1 MSDTAALQG
10 IELKTHPGSQYGYG
24 LYGAFINSS
33 DDKMAVI
40 FTVPDDCNLT
50 GMACYAESVTG
61 TSPYFKMNIQGVTTS
76 GADEPDGVVA
86 GSGTAE
92 TDGFQVTATSR
103 QAHDFDTPLA
113 ANGGGVYAAVLEY
126 DSGTVDGSNNALF
139 RFATK
144 NVYSNMLP
152 LALSATGG
160 AWTSYNLYWPG
171 ITVTTDQDY
180 DIGGMFNAG
189 AVTDSSSM
197 NSSGERWAMRMAIP
211 AAENLE
217 LHVEGFRYNGVPIGT
232 NNEAYKIGIWN
243 EAGVE
248 IVSSTIDADQGGSG
262 GLTAL
267 SSREYMFD
275 SIALLESGVVYHI
288 GCENTGDTV
297 EGSYID
303 VKHADGLRSY
313 PGGDIFYASAWNGVD
328 TWTGDQTRRILINP
342 ILSSIHGSG
351 GGGSSI
357 PGPSMGVIG

>member
-33 DDKMAVI
+33 DDKLGVI

-92 TDGFQVTATSR
+92 TAGFQVTADSR

-113 ANGGGVYAAVLEY
+113 VNGGDVLAAVLEY
-126 DSGTVDGSNNALF
+126 DSGTIDGSNKGLF
-139 RFATK
+139 RYATK

-152 LALSATGG
+152 LAVSAVSGT
-160 AWTSYNLYWPG
+160 WTPYNLYWPS
-171 ITVTTDQDY
+171 ITVTTNQAWDC
-180 DIGGMFNAG
+180 GGMFNAG
-189 AVTDSSSM
+189 DVTDTTSM
-197 NSSGERWAMRMAIP
+197 NSSGKRWAMRIAIP
-211 AAENLE
+211 ADENLE
-217 LHVEGFRYNGVPIGT
+217 LHIEGFRYNGVPVGG
-232 NNEAYKIGIWN
+232 NNETYKIGIWN
-243 EAGVE
+243 EAGAE
-248 IVSSTIDADQGGSG
+248 IVSSTVDADQGGSG

-267 SSREYMFD
+267 SSREYYFD
-275 SIALLESGVVYHI
+275 AIATLTSGDVFYI
-288 GCENTGDTV
+288 GFENTGDAIG
-297 EGSYID
+297 GSYLEM
-303 VKHADGLRSY
+303 KHADGLRSY
-313 PGGDIFYASAWNGVD
+313 PGGDIFYVSAWDGVD

-342 ILSSIHGSG
+342 ILSSIHGAG
-351 GGGSSI
+351 GGGSTTR
-357 PGPSMGVIG
+357 PTMGVIG